1 MDALWTKELEQEFN
15 LLTLELKKSE
25 NYQKYQSLR
34 KQLNENQEIME
45 NIEQIRIYQKELVK
59 LEHSNKD
66 VIPTLTKY
74 QKSLEKL
81 EQNPLY
87 HAYKISEDELNNT
100 LQYMKNQIEKTI
112 DSIVL

>member
-1 MDALWTKELEQEFN
+1 MDVLWTKELEQEFN
-15 LLTLELKKSE
+15 SIIEELKETE

-34 KQLNENQEIME
+34 KKLEENKELME
-45 NIEQIRIYQKELVK
+45 LIEQVRIYQKELVK

-66 VIPTLTKY
+66 VIPTLIKY
-74 QKSLEKL
+74 QETKEKL
-81 EQNPLY
+81 DESPLY
-87 HAYKISEDELNNT
+87 HAYKISEEELNNN